1 MHINFKDRE
10 IELKFGLRTLTEID
24 KELGFEVEGARLG
37 QGLEMLVPK
46 LESGNIIGLSKI
58 IKAATAHDKKSP
70 KTYEDL
76 ELVLDNIAENVGYEE
91 FGQQVLE
98 ELGKRPM
105 TRGLLPEELRPEKK
119 EKTKE
124 A

>member
-1 MHINFKDRE
+1 MFIHFNGKE

-24 KELGFEVEGARLG
+24 RELGLEVEGANLG
-37 QGLEMLVPK
+37 EGLKMLVPK
-46 LESGNIIGLSKI
+46 LESGNIIGLAKI
-58 IKAATAHDKKSP
+58 IKAATSHDKHAP

-76 ELVLDNIAENVGYEE
+76 EQVLDDIAENVGYEE

-119 EKTKE
+119 AKTKK